1 MNKLTPLSLDSI
13 LIFILVVPYIM
24 TYGLLPGDT
33 PYWLFGLIFVSIILF
48 LGLDLVSLK
57 EKIYNRLKLFFLSLI
72 IILVLATSFVGAIIS
87 RHTVAPVYGVH
98 DIILQQ
104 EAAIRYTLDG
114 KNPYKENYFGT
125 PLEDWHYSETEVNPA
140 LYHYVM
146 QPLYH
151 IFPLPF
157 YYVSNRTLGYFD
169 ARIPLFLLVFTS
181 FVLAYL
187 VPKNALQ
194 KRMFVILLAFNPAML
209 GYTLEGRS
217 DMFMYP
223 FILTSL
229 FLLYKKRLIFSAIFM
244 AFAFAI
250 KQSIWPI
257 LPFYMFYLWK
267 KGEHKNFAKSLAIFA
282 IVFLA
287 FILPYIMWDKDSYL
301 TSTIFYLSG
310 QTENSYPVSG
320 YGLGM
325 LLSQLGILND
335 RYSYYPFL
343 IWQLVFCIPLLV
355 FFLYY
360 LNKNTSVKRL
370 LVVYGLFLFVYW
382 YLSRYFNNSHLGYL
396 TVIFL
401 TAYFWPEEEKSVV
414 KS

>member
-1 MNKLTPLSLDSI
+1 MNKLTSLSLDSI
-13 LIFILVVPYIM
+13 LVFILVVPYIM

-33 PYWLFGLIFVSIILF
+33 PYWLFGLIFASIILF
-48 LGLDLVSLK
+48 LGLDLVDLK
-57 EKIYNRLKLFFLSLI
+57 EKLYNRIKLFLLVLI

-114 KNPYKENYFGT
+114 KNPYKETYFGT
-125 PLEDWHYSETEVNPA
+125 PLEEWHYSETEVNPA

-169 ARIPLFLLVFTS
+169 SRIPLFLLVFVS
-181 FVLAYL
+181 LGVAYL
-187 VPKNALQ
+187 IPKKALE
-194 KRMFVILLAFNPAML
+194 KRLFVILLAFNPALL

-223 FILTSL
+223 FFLISL
-229 FLLYKKRLIFSAIFM
+229 LLIYKKRLILSAIFM

-267 KGEHKNFAKSLAIFA
+267 KGDRKDFAKALSAFVV
-282 IVFLA
+282 VFLA
-287 FILPYIMWDKDSYL
+287 FIAPYIIWDQDSFL

-310 QTENSYPVSG
+310 QTENAYPVSG

-325 LLSQLGILND
+325 ILSQAGVLSD
-335 RYSYYPFL
+335 RYSYYPFIVWQFL
-343 IWQLVFCIPLLV
+343 ICTPLLV
-355 FFLYY
+355 ALLYY

-370 LVVYGLFLFVYW
+370 LIVYGLFLFVYW

-396 TVIFL
+396 TVIFI
-401 TAYFWPEEEKSVV
+401 TAYFWPEEEKTAV